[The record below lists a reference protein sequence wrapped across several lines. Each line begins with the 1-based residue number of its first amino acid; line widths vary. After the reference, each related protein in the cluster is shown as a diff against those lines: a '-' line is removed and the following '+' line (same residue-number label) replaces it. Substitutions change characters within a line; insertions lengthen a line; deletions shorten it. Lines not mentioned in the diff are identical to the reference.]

1 MRHLLV
7 VTPLL
12 VLQLLFGGC
21 AYLSS
26 FSTELPEKI
35 DSLIQQQEYGEALAM
50 LDYVRPSH
58 ADYNQLMQQKKQIEK
73 LIPEFETKTIQKAQK
88 LVRQEQWYPAQQ
100 TYEQALA
107 KIPQSKKIREAQ
119 QEFLTQRDNYLKQ
132 LELTLLLN
140 RANWL
145 IKNAP
150 VQKEIVRVIPDE
162 YQRYEELR
170 NYPEKVDATADQLV
184 KCVRSALDATNYDL
198 AETCLKLAER
208 IGSKNID
215 KKQLAVA
222 SKKLAEAEKAEV
234 RKQNDKTRALIAELK
249 QGYSQDN
256 LRRARHQLDV
266 LKKQNSRDRTSIKLR
281 KQLEKRYRE
290 GLDQKIAAGRKLYS
304 RGRIQEALDVW
315 NSLLEID
322 PGNQKL
328 EAHIDRA
335 ERVLK
340 KLQRLSSEGAAVQP
354 PNP

>member
-1 MRHLLV
+1 MRRLLV
-7 VTPLL
+7 VIPLL
-12 VLQLLFGGC
+12 VIQLLFGGC

-26 FSTELPEKI
+26 YSSELPEKI
-35 DSLIQQQEYGEALAM
+35 DTLIQQQEYGEALAM
-50 LDYVRPSH
+50 LEYVRPSH
-58 ADYNQLMQQKKQIEK
+58 ADYERLMQQKKRIEK
-73 LIPEFETKTIQKAQK
+73 LIPEFEVDTIKKARK
-88 LVRQEQWYPAQQ
+88 LTRHEKWYPAQQ
-100 TYEQALA
+100 IYEQALA
-107 KIPQSKKIREAQ
+107 KVPQSKKIRESQ
-119 QEFLTQRDNYLKQ
+119 QKFLTQRDNYLKQ

-150 VQKEIVRVIPDE
+150 VQKEIMRVIPDD

-170 NYPEKVDATADQLV
+170 DYPKKVNETADQLV
-184 KCVRSALDATNYDL
+184 KCVQSALDASNYNL
-198 AETCLKLAER
+198 AETCLRLAEQ

-215 KKQLAVA
+215 KNQLAIA
-222 SKKLAEAEKAEV
+222 NKKLAQAEKAEI

-256 LRRARHQLDV
+256 LRRARYQLNV
-266 LKKQNSRDRTSIKLR
+266 LRKQNSRDATSIKLR
-281 KQLEKRYRE
+281 KQLDKRYRK
-290 GLDQKIAAGRKLYS
+290 GIDQKIAVGRRLYS
-304 RGRIQEALDVW
+304 SGKIQEALDVW

>member
-1 MRHLLV
+1 MRRLLAV
-7 VTPLL
+7 IPLL
-12 VLQLLFGGC
+12 VIQLLFGGC

-26 FSTELPEKI
+26 FSSELPEKI
-35 DSLIQQQEYGEALAM
+35 DTLIQQQEFGEALAM
-50 LDYVRPSH
+50 LEYVRPSH
-58 ADYNQLMQQKKQIEK
+58 ADYKHLMQQKKHIKK
-73 LIPEFETKTIQKAQK
+73 LIPEFETETIQKARK
-88 LVRQEQWYPAQQ
+88 LTRKEQWYPAQQ

-107 KIPQSKKIREAQ
+107 KIPQSKKLREAQ
-119 QEFLTQRDNYLKQ
+119 QEFLNQRDNYLKQ
-132 LELTLLLN
+132 LELALLLN

-150 VQKEIVRVIPDE
+150 AYKEIVRVIPDD

-170 NYPEKVDATADQLV
+170 DYPEKVDATADQLV
-184 KCVRSALDATNYDL
+184 KCVQSALDASNYDL

-222 SKKLAEAEKAEV
+222 NKKLAQAEKAEI
-234 RKQNDKTRALIAELK
+234 RKQNNKTRTLIAELK

-266 LKKQNSRDRTSIKLR
+266 LQKQNSRDRTSIKLR
-281 KQLEKRYRE
+281 KQLDKRYRE
-290 GLDQKIAAGRKLYS
+290 GIDQKIAAGRKIYS
-304 RGRIQEALDVW
+304 SGKIQEALDVW

-328 EAHIDRA
+328 VAHIDRA

>member
-1 MRHLLV
+1 MKRLLV

-12 VLQLLFGGC
+12 VIQLLFGGC

-26 FSTELPEKI
+26 FSSDLPEKI
-35 DSLIQQQEYGEALAM
+35 DGMIQQQEYAEALAM

-58 ADYNQLMQQKKQIEK
+58 TDYNRLMQQKKRIEK
-73 LIPEFETKTIQKAQK
+73 LIPEFETATIKKAHR
-88 LVRQEQWYPAQQ
+88 LTRQEKWYPAQQ
-100 TYEQALA
+100 TYEQAL
-107 KIPQSKKIREAQ
+107 KKVPHSKAIREAQ
-119 QEFLTQRDNYLKQ
+119 QEFLQQRESYLKQ
-132 LELTLLLN
+132 LELSLLLN

-150 VQKEIVRVIPDE
+150 VQKEIVRVIPDD
-162 YQRYEELR
+162 YRRYDELR
-170 NYPEKVDATADQLV
+170 DYPELVDETADHLV
-184 KCVRSALDATNYDL
+184 ECIQSALDANDYNL

-208 IGSKNID
+208 IGSKNVD
-215 KKQLAVA
+215 KKQLAIA
-222 SKKLAEAEKAEV
+222 RKKLAQAEKAEV

-256 LRRARHQLDV
+256 LRRARQHLNV
-266 LKKQNSRDRTSIKLR
+266 LRKQNSRDATSIKLQ
-281 KQLEKRYRE
+281 KELERRYHT
-290 GLDQKIAAGRKLYS
+290 GIDQKIAAGRRLYS
-304 RGRIQEALDVW
+304 SGKIQQALDVW

-340 KLQRLSSEGAAVQP
+340 KLERLSSDGAAVQP
-354 PNP
+354 PKP

>member
-1 MRHLLV
+1 MKRLLV
-7 VTPLL
+7 VISLL
-12 VLQLLFGGC
+12 VIQLLFGGC

-26 FSTELPEKI
+26 YSTELPEKI
-35 DSLIQQQEYGEALAM
+35 ETLIEQQEYGEALAM
-50 LDYVRPSH
+50 LEYVRPSH
-58 ADYNQLMQQKKQIEK
+58 ADYNQLMQQKKHIEQ
-73 LIPEFETKTIQKAQK
+73 LIPEFETTTIKQARK
-88 LVRQEQWYPAQQ
+88 LTREEKWYPAQQ

-107 KIPQSKKIREAQ
+107 KVPQSKRIRDAQ
-119 QEFLTQRDNYLKQ
+119 QEFLIKRDNYLKQ
-132 LELTLLLN
+132 LELNLVLN

-170 NYPEKVDATADQLV
+170 DYPEKVDETAAQLV
-184 KCVRSALDATNYDL
+184 NCVQSALDASDYDL

-215 KKQLAVA
+215 KKQLAIA
-222 SKKLAEAEKAEV
+222 TKKLTQAEKAEIK
-234 RKQNDKTRALIAELK
+234 KQNDKTRALIAELK

-256 LRRARHQLDV
+256 LVRARSHLNV
-266 LKKQNSRDRTSIKLR
+266 LRKQNSSDTTSIKLR
-281 KQLEKRYRE
+281 NELEQRYHE
-290 GLDQKIAAGRKLYS
+290 GIDQKIAAGRRLYS
-304 RGRIQEALDVW
+304 SGKIQEALDVW

-328 EAHIDRA
+328 ESHIDRA
-335 ERVLK
+335 ERVLQ
-340 KLQRLSSEGAAVQP
+340 KLERLSSEGATVQP